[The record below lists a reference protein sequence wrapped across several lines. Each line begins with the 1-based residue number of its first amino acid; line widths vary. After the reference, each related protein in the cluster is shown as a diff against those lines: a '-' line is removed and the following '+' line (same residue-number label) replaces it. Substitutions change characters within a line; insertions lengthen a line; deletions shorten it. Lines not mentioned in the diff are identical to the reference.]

1 MPIAPS
7 AITTR
12 EARAFLSSEGVFA
25 LVTRGVYLKVSNME
39 IYQIPLLRDPV
50 MIVAFSGWSDAG
62 EAASGALTHILEN
75 LDQSGNSA
83 QAILIAEYEPE
94 DFYDFQVNRPMIS
107 VDDSLVRSVNWPSTQ
122 VYGLSTPHL
131 ENDFVLVLGVEP
143 SMRWK
148 TFTSLL
154 LDLADDLEVEL
165 VVTMGAMLA
174 DVPHTR
180 PISVS
185 GSGGHPDIAAR
196 LGVEISKYE
205 GPTGI
210 LGIIGDGCMKR
221 GIDCVSLWAG
231 LPHYAS
237 NSPSPKATLAL
248 VNAVED
254 FLEISIAL
262 ADLNHQ
268 AQEWENEVS
277 EMAEEDAEV
286 SEYVKALEESKDAAE
301 FKDVSGDEI
310 ARELERFL
318 RRQNES

>member
-1 MPIAPS
+1 
-7 AITTR
+7 
-12 EARAFLSSEGVFA
+12 
-25 LVTRGVYLKVSNME
+25 
-39 IYQIPLLRDPV
+39 

-62 EAASGALTHILEN
+62 EAATGALTHLLEN
-75 LDQSGNSA
+75 LDQSEVP
-83 QAILIAEYEPE
+83 QEAILIAEYDAE

-107 VDDSLVRSVNWPSTQ
+107 VDESMVRSINWPSTQ
-122 VYGLSTPHL
+122 VYGIHTPHL
-131 ENDFVLVLGVEP
+131 DHDYVLVLGVEP
-143 SMRWK
+143 SMKWR
-148 TFTSLL
+148 TFTALL
-154 LDLADDLEVEL
+154 LDLAEDLEVDL
-165 VVTMGAMLA
+165 VITLGAMLA
-174 DVPHTR
+174 DAPHTR

-210 LGIIGDGCMKR
+210 LGIIADGAVKR
-221 GIDCVSLWAG
+221 EIYCVSLWAG

-248 VNAVED
+248 INAVED
-254 FLEISIAL
+254 FLEISLPL
-262 ADLNHQ
+262 ADLVHQ
-268 AQEWENEVS
+268 SQEWENEVS
-277 EMAEEDAEV
+277 EMALEDTEV